1 MLRALPATR
10 DECIRTRFAA
20 LRDEPRQPAS
30 VFRDPT
36 VGRHRG
42 ELEKAGDTRERLPA
56 GELLE
61 KRREGRA
68 PAVANAVAHEMPGL
82 EASFPEIPELSIA
95 LSACDLERPQSIPSV
110 PPQDPSEGPAAEG
123 AIGVEV
129 EVGSA
134 QGPSVAAPAGRAGPK
149 IGHVREVALASGK
162 HK

>member
-1 MLRALPATR
+1 MLRAPPATR
-10 DECIRTRFAA
+10 DECVRAGFAA
-20 LRDEPRQPAS
+20 LWDEPRQPAS

-56 GELLE
+56 GELFE

-68 PAVANAVAHEMPGL
+68 TAVARAVAHEMPGL
-82 EASFPEIPELSIA
+82 EASLPEIPELSIT
-95 LSACDLERPQSIPSV
+95 LSACDLERSKSVPSV
-110 PPQDPSEGPAAEG
+110 PPQDPTEGPAAEA

-134 QGPSVAAPAGRAGPK
+134 QDPSVTARAGRQARKLGM
-149 IGHVREVALASGK
+149 
-162 HK
+162 

>member
-1 MLRALPATR
+1 MLRAPPATR
-10 DECIRTRFAA
+10 DECVRARFAA
-20 LRDEPRQPAS
+20 LWDEPRQPAS

-82 EASFPEIPELSIA
+82 EASFPEIPELAIA
-95 LSACDLERPQSIPSV
+95 LSACDLERSQSIPSV
-110 PPQDPSEGPAAEG
+110 PPQDQSEGPAAEG

-129 EVGSA
+129 EVRSA
-134 QGPSVAAPAGRAGPK
+134 QGPSVAARAG
-149 IGHVREVALASGK
+149 VAGSENRACRVVTRASPE